1 MKPGSNAKPP
11 LTSISLWE
19 RVVTYARMV
28 KLTHTV
34 FALPFA
40 LCAVVLAQRIQPL
53 TLWDLCWLL
62 LAMLG
67 ARSAAMGV
75 NRIVDAGIDAKNPRT
90 AIREIPA
97 GRMTTSAA
105 TGFVFFFSGLF
116 ILSAAMLGK
125 LCLYL
130 SVPILL
136 LLFLYS
142 YTKRFTFLCHLYLGS
157 VISLAPL
164 GAWIALTGSF
174 AWPITLFSAALMTYI
189 AGFDILY
196 ACQDVVFDRQNGLFS
211 IPARFGVSPAL
222 KIAAFLHGV
231 AFVFFVS
238 IHFAFDMG
246 KIYLGTAGVI
256 GLLMIAEH
264 RMVKPDDLSRVN
276 IAFFHINSL
285 ISIALFAGVLLDE
298 LARRYL

>member
-1 MKPGSNAKPP
+1 MKPGSNTNRP
-11 LTSISLWE
+11 LISFSLGE
-19 RVVTYARMV
+19 RVVAYARMV
-28 KLTHTV
+28 KLSHTV

-40 LCAVVLAQRIQPL
+40 LCAAVLAQRTRPL
-53 TLWDLCWLL
+53 TLWGIFWLIA
-62 LAMLG
+62 AMVG

-75 NRIVDAGIDAKNPRT
+75 NRIVDATIDAENPRT
-90 AIREIPA
+90 ATREIPA
-97 GRMTTSAA
+97 GKLTTRSA
-105 TGFVFFFSGLF
+105 TGFVVFFSGLF
-116 ILSAAMLGK
+116 ILSAAMLGQ

-130 SVPILL
+130 SVPILI
-136 LLFLYS
+136 LLFSYS

-164 GAWIALTGSF
+164 GAWLALTGAF

-196 ACQDVVFDRQNGLFS
+196 ACQDVAFDRQKDLFS
-211 IPARFGVSPAL
+211 IPARFGVPMAL
-222 KIAAFLHGV
+222 KIAALLHIV
-231 AFVFFVS
+231 SFVFFVS

-246 KIYLGTAGVI
+246 NIYLGTAGVI

-285 ISIALFAGVLLDE
+285 ISISLFVGVLLDE
-298 LARRYL
+298 VAKKIV

>member
-1 MKPGSNAKPP
+1 MTSGSNTNRP
-11 LTSISLWE
+11 LIPFSLWE
-19 RVVTYARMV
+19 RVVTYARMI
-28 KLTHTV
+28 KLSHTV

-40 LCAVVLAQRIQPL
+40 LCAAVLAQRTRPL
-53 TLWDLCWLL
+53 TLWDISWLL
-62 LAMLG
+62 VAMVG

-75 NRIVDAGIDAKNPRT
+75 NRIVDAAIDAQNPRT
-90 AIREIPA
+90 AGREIPA
-97 GRMTTSAA
+97 GRLTTGSA
-105 TGFVFFFSGLF
+105 TGFVIFFSGLF

-130 SVPILL
+130 SIPILL
-136 LLFLYS
+136 ILFSYS

-196 ACQDVVFDRQNGLFS
+196 ACQDVAFDRQKGLFS
-211 IPARFGVSPAL
+211 IPARFGVPIAL
-222 KIAAFLHGV
+222 KIAALLHVV
-231 AFVFFVS
+231 AFAFFVS

-246 KIYLGTAGVI
+246 NIYLGTAGAI

-276 IAFFHINSL
+276 MAFVHVNSL
-285 ISIALFAGVLLDE
+285 ISISLFVGVLLDE
-298 LARRYL
+298 VVKKIV

>member
-1 MKPGSNAKPP
+1 MKSSSNAKPP
-11 LTSISLWE
+11 LIALTLWE

-28 KLTHTV
+28 KLSHTV

-40 LCAVVLAQRIQPL
+40 LCAAVLAQRIRPL
-53 TLWDLCWLL
+53 TIWDVCWLL
-62 LAMLG
+62 LAMVG

-75 NRIVDAGIDAKNPRT
+75 NRIVDAAMDAKNPRT

-97 GRMTTSAA
+97 GRLTTRSA

-116 ILSAAMLGK
+116 IVSAAMLGK

-130 SVPILL
+130 SIPILL
-136 LLFLYS
+136 LLFSYS

-196 ACQDVVFDRQNGLFS
+196 ACQDVAFDRQNGLFS
-211 IPARFGVSPAL
+211 IPARFGVSVAL
-222 KIAAFLHGV
+222 KIAAFLHGL
-231 AFVFFVS
+231 AFIFFVS

-246 KIYLGTAGVI
+246 NIYLGTAGAI

-264 RMVKPDDLSRVN
+264 RMVKPDDLSRIN

-298 LARRYL
+298 LAKRYL

>member
-1 MKPGSNAKPP
+1 MKPEFNTKSP
-11 LTSISLWE
+11 LISISLWE
-19 RVVTYARMV
+19 RVVIYARMV

-40 LCAVVLAQRIQPL
+40 LCAAVLAQRIRPL

-62 LAMLG
+62 LAMVG

-75 NRIVDAGIDAKNPRT
+75 NRIVDAAIDAKNPRT
-90 AIREIPA
+90 AIREIPT
-97 GRMTTSAA
+97 GRLTTKAA
-105 TGFVFFFSGLF
+105 SGFVIFFSALF

-136 LLFLYS
+136 LLFAYS

-164 GAWIALTGSF
+164 GTWIALTGSF

-196 ACQDVVFDRQNGLFS
+196 ACQDVAFDRQNDLFS
-211 IPARFGVSPAL
+211 IPARFGVPTAL
-222 KIAAFLHGV
+222 KIAAFLHAV
-231 AFVFFVS
+231 AFAFFVS

-246 KIYLGTAGVI
+246 NIYLGTAGII
-256 GLLMIAEH
+256 GLLMVAEH

>member
-1 MKPGSNAKPP
+1 MKPESNANRS
-11 LTSISLWE
+11 LIHFSIWE
-19 RVVTYARMV
+19 RIVIYARMV
-28 KLTHTV
+28 KLSHTV

-40 LCAVVLAQRIQPL
+40 LCAAVLAQRIRPL
-53 TLWDLCWLL
+53 TLWDIFWLL
-62 LAMLG
+62 CAMVG

-75 NRIVDAGIDAKNPRT
+75 NRIADATIDAQNPRT
-90 AIREIPA
+90 SGREIPA
-97 GRMTTSAA
+97 GQLTTRSAV
-105 TGFVFFFSGLF
+105 GFVIFFSGLF
-116 ILSAAMLGK
+116 VLSAAMLGK

-136 LLFLYS
+136 ILFSYS
-142 YTKRFTFLCHLYLGS
+142 YTKRFTILCHLYLGA

-196 ACQDVVFDRQNGLFS
+196 ACQDVAFDRQKDLFS
-211 IPARFGVSPAL
+211 IPARFGVPMAL
-222 KIAAFLHGV
+222 NIAAFLHVV
-231 AFVFFVS
+231 AFAFFVS

-246 KIYLGTAGVI
+246 NIYIGTAGAI
-256 GLLMIAEH
+256 GLLMVAEH
-264 RMVKPDDLSRVN
+264 RMVNPGNLSRIN

-285 ISIALFAGVLLDE
+285 ISLSLFVGVLLDE
-298 LARRYL
+298 VVRRWM

>member
-1 MKPGSNAKPP
+1 MMHVSNAKV
-11 LTSISLWE
+11 SISLWE

-28 KLTHTV
+28 KLSHTV
-34 FALPFA
+34 FVLPFA
-40 LCAVVLAQRIQPL
+40 LCAAVLAQRVRPL
-53 TLWDLCWLL
+53 TLWDMAWLL
-62 LAMLG
+62 VAMVG

-75 NRIVDAGIDAKNPRT
+75 NRIADAAIDAKNPRT
-90 AIREIPA
+90 AVREIPA
-97 GRMTTSAA
+97 GKLTIRSA
-105 TGFVFFFSGLF
+105 TGFVIFFSGLF

-130 SVPILL
+130 SVPILMI
-136 LLFLYS
+136 LFSYS
-142 YTKRFTFLCHLYLGS
+142 YTKRFTFLCHLYLGA

-164 GAWIALTGSF
+164 GAWIALTGDF

-196 ACQDVVFDRQNGLFS
+196 ACQDVAFDRQNRLFS
-211 IPARFGVSPAL
+211 IPARFGVPIAL
-222 KIAAFLHGV
+222 RIAIFFHIIAF
-231 AFVFFVS
+231 AFFVS

-246 KIYLGTAGVI
+246 TIYLGTAIVI

-285 ISIALFAGVLLDE
+285 ISLSLFLGVLLDE
-298 LARRYL
+298 VTRRWV